1 MKIGDKF
8 HSESSG
14 RDYELVEKEKVLIDG
29 KERWHLSFFYW
40 KGPNEKDGILEE
52 WTFGEDEI
60 PEFMIPGLNKK

>member
-1 MKIGDKF
+1 
-8 HSESSG
+8 
-14 RDYELVEKEKVLIDG
+14 VLIDG

-52 WTFGEDEI
+52 WTFGEYEI